1 MAQRES
7 SDIMIK
13 SKSSQDQIA
22 EYLVKAVLLL
32 RDRENQSESVRLF
45 GCGKAIP
52 NVILVA
58 EIIRARFK
66 GLSSITTLENLEQQI
81 EENGVKSKIYISAI
95 RIKLTC
101 NPSQEELQQPGYQA
115 PGDVKDD
122 KKFEL
127 FQYVMIYTKNL
138 FFLRGENRQ
147 RQYKNQSQQNEKVG
161 QSYEGRGELKSR
173 GNAQVQRRKPDQPE
187 YNENQKRDQ
196 QKITRPKP
204 QYNQSNSNFQQKNSG
219 EIRNKQVEIRTK
231 QGEIRTRGGN
241 RK

>member
-1 MAQRES
+1 MAQREN
-7 SDIMIK
+7 SDIKIK
-13 SKSSQDQIA
+13 SKASQDQIA
-22 EYLVKAVLLL
+22 QYLVKAVLLL
-32 RDRENQSESVRLF
+32 RDRENQSESVRLS
-45 GCGKAIP
+45 GIGSAIS

-66 GLSSITTLENLEQQI
+66 GLSSIATLENIEKQI
-81 EENGVKSKIYISAI
+81 EDNEVKSKIYIPKI
-95 RIKLTC
+95 TIKLTC

-127 FQYVMIYTKNL
+127 FQYVMIYAKNL
-138 FFLRGENRQ
+138 FFLRENRQ
-147 RQYKNQSQQNEKVG
+147 RQNKNQSQQNEKVG
-161 QSYEGRGELKSR
+161 QSQVVRGELKSR

-187 YNENQKRDQ
+187 YNNQNRDN

-204 QYNQSNSNFQQKNSG
+204 QYNQSNSNYKQKNSG
-219 EIRNKQVEIRTK
+219 EIRNNQVEIRTK
-231 QGEIRTRGGN
+231 QGEIRTRGGS